1 MEGQGSLSPKAK
13 AGKGKGK
20 KAGAS
25 TPKAALDLHLLE
37 AAVKI
42 EEAKKPVS
50 PKEGEESKAPASKA
64 ASKKAKK
71 AAAKAA
77 AGSVGKDEK
86 LEATE
91 FAKDSETA
99 EEPTEDSLEDS
110 SPTALEKAE
119 KEESKKAPE
128 SQGRQASDVMSK
140 LVLGA
145 VAGDKQ
151 LGVDS
156 GASQPDAV
164 GPPSSGA
171 LSALEGMVKTG
182 LGKQKVEKPVVE
194 PEPSGQIGELSP
206 AEEAKDLSLS
216 AEAEE
221 KKEKTPGKAPESS
234 PKVETEPLPVH
245 QGKDSPQS
253 PGSGVTPASERP
265 VEHIAESKG
274 PFIPEETKSSSAAP
288 PSPPIMAEKPEVAA
302 LRSQEK
308 SEPAAKSDIER
319 LEAAS
324 GLKEPTLPK
333 PVATILSGKVLK
345 AAEEQSSPAK
355 ASSPPLLAESVP
367 VEVKKGVSEP
377 LAAILSSLPKA
388 QDKPAVSPDIEPL
401 PKPVATILSGKVLK
415 AAEKQS
421 EEQSSPAKASSPP
434 LLAES
439 VPVEV
444 KKGVSEPLAAI
455 LSSLPK
461 AQDKPAVSP
470 AIEPLPKPVATI
482 LSEKVLKA
490 AEEQSSSA
498 KASSPPLLAESVPVE
513 VKKGVSEPLAAI
525 LSSLPKAQDKPP
537 VSPAKEPLP
546 KPVDSPSEAA
556 PAVPKRPFPSAN
568 LKVFLT
574 GGTGSIGRAV
584 LEGLLGSG
592 HYVTCT
598 VKDEAAEHKLE
609 SVSADKA
616 HLVPVRLALS
626 ATGGAQLTA
635 LATGFDAIIHTA
647 QSFAEDGHQIEE
659 TALKALIAAGRATAA
674 QGQACHFI
682 ASSSLWVLG
691 ETGESAVDEAGST
704 AAPFQFAAWRVPM
717 ERLVLEADQPATD
730 FTTALIRP
738 AWVYGSS
745 FVDHYINVSV
755 SKRQVT
761 VPTAN
766 KSFGTVH
773 NEDLASLFR
782 LVLKRRAT
790 GVFNGCEERA
800 VSVEE
805 LTEKMRELGVK
816 EVNRVEN
823 PMQHVQELGFFI
835 VGMTVQQRVLPK
847 RALELGWKPKHAFL
861 QAFQQLYGHL
871 TVVEAPSHSPE
882 HVEAKSSANRA
893 VEPSSPGFRHEEQPK
908 RALDTKDEEP
918 KVPTIPLSEKQDL
931 KRTLEDPL
939 AAKPPKEPAKALPK
953 EESKVETVLFS
964 AVAAVLPTASHTKE
978 TPLSAPSEEVLHTSA
993 EKEEASTVHM
1003 GKRQEEPAKPESQS
1017 TLVHPHEPPTLA
1029 PASVTTLLLSSIQ
1042 TSTLGSE
1049 EKSFGSSE
1057 VKEQDSV
1064 EVSKSVEVTEPVEQ
1078 VVGSK
1083 QQKEPDVTHIAVVQE
1098 EPAKPES
1105 QSTLVHSHEP
1115 PTLAS
1120 ASVTTL
1126 LLSSIQTSTLV
1137 SEEKSLSLP
1146 KGEEQD
1152 SVEVSELVEVTEPV
1166 EQVVSS
1172 GQPEE
1177 PLPAEAFPVVSQPH
1191 TDPLF
1196 ASSVSGSDLTTEK
1209 NSSWLTSV
1217 PPAAQVSAHPPA
1229 QTQPPQAAPKEETKE
1244 KPTSQSQPKPS
1255 TLSAEKEPVAEPQK
1269 ADIVASRSNERP
1281 NPVAKRP
1288 QAPDHTSN
1296 KSCANCSLQ

>member
-99 EEPTEDSLEDS
+99 EEPTEDSFEDS
-110 SPTALEKAE
+110 SPTALERAE
-119 KEESKKAPE
+119 KGESKEAPE
-128 SQGRQASDVMSK
+128 SQGRQASDVISK

-145 VAGDKQ
+145 MAGDKQ
-151 LGVDS
+151 IGVDS

-164 GPPSSGA
+164 DPPSSGA

-194 PEPSGQIGELSP
+194 PAPSGQIGELSP

-216 AEAEE
+216 AEPEE

-234 PKVETEPLPVH
+234 SKVETEPLPVH

-274 PFIPEETKSSSAAP
+274 PSIPEETKSSSAAP
-288 PSPPIMAEKPEVAA
+288 PSPPKMAEKPEVAA

-333 PVATILSGKVLK
+333 PVATILSEKVLK

-367 VEVKKGVSEP
+367 VEVKTGVSEP

-388 QDKPAVSPDIEPL
+388 QDKPA
-401 PKPVATILSGKVLK
+401 A
-415 AAEKQS
+415 
-421 EEQSSPAKASSPP
+421 
-434 LLAES
+434 
-439 VPVEV
+439 
-444 KKGVSEPLAAI
+444 
-455 LSSLPK
+455 
-461 AQDKPAVSP
+461 SP
-470 AIEPLPKPVATI
+470 AI
-482 LSEKVLKA
+482 
-490 AEEQSSSA
+490 
-498 KASSPPLLAESVPVE
+498 
-513 VKKGVSEPLAAI
+513 
-525 LSSLPKAQDKPP
+525 
-537 VSPAKEPLP
+537 EPLP

-647 QSFAEDGHQIEE
+647 QSFAEDGHQVEE

-682 ASSSLWVLG
+682 AASSLWVLG

-717 ERLVLEADQPATD
+717 ERLVLEADQPATG

-835 VGMTVQQRVLPK
+835 VGMTVQQRVLPR

-871 TVVEAPSHSPE
+871 TVAEAPSHSPE
-882 HVEAKSSANRA
+882 HVEAKSSANST
-893 VEPSSPGFRHEEQPK
+893 VEPSFPGFRHEEQPK

-1049 EKSFGSSE
+1049 EKSFSSSE

-1064 EVSKSVEVTEPVEQ
+1064 EVSKSAEVTEQ

-1115 PTLAS
+1115 PTLAP

-1126 LLSSIQTSTLV
+1126 LLSSIQTSTLG

-1172 GQPEE
+1172 GQQEE

-1229 QTQPPQAAPKEETKE
+1229 RTQPPQAAPKEETKE

-1281 NPVAKRP
+1281 TPAVKRP